1 MARLCNKKWR
11 LKKDILSSVE
21 EVIEEPSSSLAESVE
36 HADLQ
41 AFRVRKVIVSI
52 PRNPLIVSLPRTAL
66 LQAQVDSVN
75 LLQHRIEKC
84 KALGRQDGHQL

>member
-11 LKKDILSSVE
+11 WKKDILSSVE
-21 EVIEEPSSSLAESVE
+21 EVIEETSSSLAVSVE

-66 LQAQVDSVN
+66 LQAPVDSVN

-84 KALGRQDGHQL
+84 KALGR